1 VSAWAGLA
9 ASPPVFAADA
19 PPLNWEPWSTDLFA
33 RASAQHKFV
42 LLQLGGVQC
51 RWCVTMDAEVYS
63 DPSVRSLLAKAYI
76 PVAADRDQRP
86 DLSNRYPG
94 YDEPMIVMFNTDA
107 SEIVEL
113 RGFRS
118 ADDVASILQAVI
130 ADPSPG
136 PSAKQEG
143 PMDYAVKDDFESL
156 GALKKAFDD
165 ERATAEGFSA
175 FGIRNVDADAIDY
188 AFELAQRGDTS
199 LVGWAREAVR
209 SARLVL
215 DSASGGAYQ
224 SLVIPANRVGAEIHY
239 FRIQLGDRLDDT
251 DASWNEPHRERRLTT
266 QAKGMNIFS
275 EAYGQWQSPADLESA
290 QRIHEFVRRV
300 LTDAG
305 GGFYDAERAT
315 PTEHAATVEHL
326 SPTERV
332 NPSRQA
338 TPAGSVSSGV
348 RANLPGE
355 TTATV
360 SAALDTHVYARE
372 NGRMIAALCEL
383 YAVSGDETAL
393 AEATRAADWIL
404 AHRSIDGGGFRH
416 DEADGAGPFL
426 GDTLAMGQAFLALY
440 RVTND
445 TSWLDRA
452 DSALGFMVRTFQ
464 LRAGFVT
471 SATPTDPKY
480 QSRPDRLE
488 NAELVRFTDLLRRYR
503 AQPSASDVIQRAGRY
518 LTTPDVAKG
527 GLAAPLLRMQVA
539 LLRRAPDVIVVGDPT
554 DAQARALF
562 QAALAASLPDRKVE
576 WRTSGNP
583 AAVHAQPA
591 AMLCDGSTCSPPILT
606 PDSLRAALTNGT
618 RVAPDP
624 RVARSNRGAV
634 DPASSDRQ

>member
-1 VSAWAGLA
+1 MGAWAGLT
-9 ASPPVFAADA
+9 ASPQVIAADA
-19 PPLNWEPWSTDLFA
+19 PALNWEPWSADLFA
-33 RASAQHKFV
+33 RAAAQHKYV

-63 DPSVRSLLAKAYI
+63 DPSVRTLLAKAYI
-76 PVAADRDQRP
+76 PVAVDRDQRP

-143 PMDYAVKDDFESL
+143 PMDYAAKDDFESL
-156 GALKKAFDD
+156 GALRKTFDD

-175 FGIRNVDADAIDY
+175 FGIHNVDADAIDY

-199 LVGWAREAVR
+199 LAGWAREAVT

-215 DSASGGAYQ
+215 DPASGGAYQ

-239 FRIQLGDRLDDT
+239 LRIQLGDRLDDT
-251 DASWNEPHRERRLTT
+251 DASWNEPHRERRLAT
-266 QAKGMNIFS
+266 QAKGMSIFS
-275 EAYGQWQSPADLESA
+275 EAYGQWQSQADLDSA
-290 QRIHEFVRRV
+290 QRIHEFVRHV
-300 LTDAG
+300 LTDAD
-305 GGFYDAERAT
+305 GGFYDAERAK
-315 PTEHAATVEHL
+315 
-326 SPTERV
+326 PTERT
-332 NPSRQA
+332 SSTEQA
-338 TPAGSVSSGV
+338 AVAAP
-348 RANLPGE
+348 
-355 TTATV
+355 
-360 SAALDTHVYARE
+360 ALDTHIYARE

-383 YAVSGDETAL
+383 YAVSADETAL
-393 AEATRAADWIL
+393 KEAARAADWIL

-452 DSALGFMVRTFQ
+452 DSALAFIVRTFQ

-488 NAELVRFTDLLRRYR
+488 NEELVRFTDLLRRYR

-518 LTTPDVAKG
+518 LTTPDVAKA

-539 LLRRAPDVIVVGDPT
+539 LLRRAPDVVVVGDPT

-562 QAALAASLPDRKVE
+562 QAALAASLPDRKVQ
-576 WRTSGNP
+576 WRAGGG
-583 AAVHAQPA
+583 PA
-591 AMLCDGSTCSPPILT
+591 AMLCDGPTCSPPILT
-606 PDSLRAALTNGT
+606 PDSLRATLTSGT
-618 RVAPDP
+618 RVARDP
-624 RVARSNRGAV
+624 RVARSDRGTTNLPPRATGSRV
-634 DPASSDRQ
+634 LGLHARDIKVRESVSDGAHGHPQPEGL